1 MVNGSRRYSDSC
13 HVVTLSVVTG
23 RSEDYILGRMF
34 ASCLRLRNSLAGN
47 ARHRLFRLMQDAEYR
62 ALKAELK
69 MLPAGS
75 RDACRGE
82 VTRRLKTI
90 RESYGLGSFYQ
101 FVGCV
106 APFRKAY
113 FKKKAVPSHIAQT
126 IAEDVWQGVE
136 TVLFS
141 NGRMLSL
148 REEYSFTTLRGKS
161 NAATLRFDPAAMRL
175 MVGDMAL
182 CVRAKDDEYMREDLA
197 RMRASFESERAGRGA
212 LPGCIR
218 YCTLQRRL
226 VNDHGTVKWGYRL
239 LVACDGSA
247 PRRKA
252 CEPLPGRDSRTLAV
266 DPSMAMMACADDSGA
281 CGFVFL
287 DGKDPL
293 AERTVCET
301 AVRLDQSRRS
311 SNPERYDVR
320 GRFIKDSVNAATGG
334 KEMNRSAHY
343 EDLYMKRKLMLQKR
357 SDNLR
362 GRRGAIC
369 NTLVRSYGTIKTEGM
384 QYVALSAR
392 AKDVRYAKGGR
403 IASKSRYGSTIQ
415 RFAPATFLA
424 ELKRKAEA
432 SGATYVEV
440 NPWTLKASQYDP
452 TVDMYVK
459 HKLSERVFR
468 LADGTA
474 VQRDLMAAFTILHSK
489 HEDVADAKTGKKR
502 TVDIPNREAML
513 AALPPFVRAMHE
525 VMDGLTELK
534 RQLPAATGAGAWT
547 TPQGAGKEI
556 ISVDAPHSDKGE
568 IPVLQRICGGGL
580 KGRRGTSG
588 SAESIRK
595 RREGYSP
602 LGTPLL

>member
-1 MVNGSRRYSDSC
+1 MANDSRRHSDSC
-13 HVVTLSVVTG
+13 HVATLSVVTG
-23 RSEDYILGRMF
+23 RAEDYILGRMF

-62 ALKAELK
+62 TLKAELK
-69 MLPAGS
+69 TLPASG
-75 RDACRGE
+75 RDPRRGE
-82 VTRRLKTI
+82 VTSRLAAV
-90 RESYGLGSFYQ
+90 RVAYGLGSYYQ
-101 FVGCV
+101 FLQCV
-106 APFRKAY
+106 APIRKAY
-113 FKKKAVPSHIAQT
+113 FRKKAVPSHIAQT
-126 IAEDVWQGVE
+126 IAEDVWRGVE
-136 TVLFS
+136 DVLFS
-141 NGRMLSL
+141 NGRMLS
-148 REEYSFTTLRGKS
+148 RRDEYSFTTLRGKS
-161 NAATLRFDPAAMRL
+161 NATTLRFDPAAMRL

-182 CVRAKDDEYMREDLA
+182 RVRVKDDEYMREDLA
-197 RMRASFESERAGRGA
+197 RMRASFEGERAGRGA
-212 LPGCIR
+212 ITGCIR

-239 LVACDGSA
+239 LVTCDGTA

-252 CEPLPGRDSRTLAV
+252 CEPLPGRDARTLAI

-287 DGKDPL
+287 DGKDPV
-293 AERTVCET
+293 AERVVQET
-301 AVRLDQSRRS
+301 NIRLDQSRRA
-311 SNPERYDVR
+311 SNPERYDDR

-362 GRRGAIC
+362 GRRAALC
-369 NTLVRSYGTIKTEGM
+369 NALVRSYGTIKTEGM

-403 IASKSRYGSTIQ
+403 IASKSRYGSTIR

-432 SGATYVEV
+432 SGATYAEV

-452 TVDMYVK
+452 TGDMYVK
-459 HKLSERVFR
+459 HKLSERVFG

-474 VQRDLMAAFTILHSK
+474 VQRDLMAAFTILHARR
-489 HEDVADAKTGKKR
+489 EEVVDAKTNNKK
-502 TVDIPNREAML
+502 TVDLPDREAML
-513 AALPPFVRAMHE
+513 AALPPFIRAMHG
-525 VMDGLTELK
+525 VMDDLAESK

-547 TPQGAGKEI
+547 TPQGAGKEKN
-556 ISVDAPHSDKGE
+556 SVDAPLSDKGE
-568 IPVLQRICGGGL
+568 IPVLQRACGGGP

-595 RREGYSP
+595 RREGNGP
-602 LGTPLL
+602 PGTPSL